1 LAFSTFARIG
11 GAALVALALLAPVRA
26 AANDT
31 IRESFPSR
39 IGAFWPSY
47 VAEQAGIYDKNGLTV
62 EEIITDPNVTVATL
76 IGGSVEV
83 SYADSTQLFLALEK
97 NAPLVAVGLETDR
110 NPYKLMSPGSIKT
123 FADLKGKKIGVASA
137 IDVYTYAVREILRKN
152 GLDPDKDVEF
162 IAGGGQNQRFGALMG
177 GALQAGLFTPPSDA
191 KLTEAGF
198 TTLAFVPDYFPN
210 LTLSAET
217 VRRDWAQSHA
227 DVLRRFLKA
236 QSDAVKWLYVPVNK
250 AHAIAILEQVTN
262 STPPE
267 AEAAYDY
274 YIGKR
279 LFPTDACVTKPGLE
293 NVVKILRITGQLKTI
308 NVADVAKYTDTQYC
322 SK

>member
-1 LAFSTFARIG
+1 MAFTILVRIG
-11 GAALVALALLAPVRA
+11 RIALLGLALVAPLPA

-31 IRESFPSR
+31 VRESFPSR

-47 VAEQAGIYDKNGLTV
+47 VADQTGLYDKNGLTV
-62 EEIITDPNVTVATL
+62 EEIVTDPNVTVATL

-83 SYADSTQLFLALEK
+83 SYADSTQLMLSLEK
-97 NAPLVAVGLETDR
+97 GAPLVAVGLETDR
-110 NPYKLMSPGSIKT
+110 NPYKLMSPGTIKT

-152 GLDPDKDVEF
+152 GVDPDKDVEF
-162 IAGGGQNQRFGALMG
+162 IAGGGQNQRFGALVG
-177 GALQAGLFTPPSDA
+177 GALQAGLFTPPADA
-191 KLTEAGF
+191 KLTEQGF

-210 LTLSAET
+210 LTLSAES

-227 DVLRRFLKA
+227 DVLRRFIKS
-236 QSDAVKWLYVPVNK
+236 QSDAVKWLYAPVNK
-250 AHAIAILEQVTN
+250 AHAIAILEQITN

-267 AEAAYDY
+267 AESAYDY
-274 YIGKR
+274 YIGKK

-293 NVVKILRITGQLKTI
+293 NVVKILRITGQLKVLT
-308 NVADVAKYTDTQYC
+308 VADVAKYTDTEYC
-322 SK
+322 PK